1 MTTAAVVLAA
11 GGGTRFEGEGHKL
24 RSTVRGRPLVARA
37 VEAACAAGLDEVF
50 VVVGAVD
57 ITDVLPSGVV
67 VVANERWREGIATS
81 LHAGVRAADAA
92 GHDAVVVGLGDQP
105 FVLASAWRT
114 VADEGDAAQ
123 GRPIVVATYGGKR
136 GNPVRLHRSV
146 WPSLPVAGDEGARAL
161 FREVPQLVGEVACEG
176 ESADVDTVEDLGRWS

>member
-1 MTTAAVVLAA
+1 MSSAAVVLAA

-24 RSTVRGRPLVARA
+24 RATVLGRPLVARA

-57 ITDVLPSGVV
+57 VADVLPPGVV

-105 FVLASAWRT
+105 FVPASAWRA
-114 VADEGDAAQ
+114 VADAAQ

-161 FREVPQLVGEVACEG
+161 FRGLPQLVGEVACEG